1 MFPNLK
7 LQIWR
12 TGLRQNRVAQMVDI
26 DETML
31 SKILNGFREPSMELK
46 GKLASLLECDAA
58 WLFEKQESSR
68 ESARKQG
75 DAPEPSGSHIFPATA
90 DGTSTSK

>member
-12 TGLRQNRVAQMVDI
+12 TGLRQNRVAQMVNI

-31 SKILNGFREPSMELK
+31 SKILNGFREPSIELQ

-68 ESARKQG
+68 ESFRKQG
-75 DAPEPSGSHIFPATA
+75 GPSDHTNNGIYPSAVDSP
-90 DGTSTSK
+90 SK

>member
-12 TGLRQNRVAQMVDI
+12 TGLRQNRVAQMVNI

-31 SKILNGFREPSMELK
+31 SKILNGFREPSIELQ

-58 WLFEKQESSR
+58 WLFERQESSR
-68 ESARKQG
+68 EVVRKQS
-75 DAPEPSGSHIFPATA
+75 EPSDHPNNQIYLSSA
-90 DGTSTSK
+90 DSPSK

>member
-31 SKILNGFREPSMELK
+31 SKILNGFREPSVELQ
-46 GKLASLLECDAA
+46 GKLASLLDCDAG

-68 ESARKQG
+68 ESVRKQIG
-75 DAPEPSGSHIFPATA
+75 TSALDGSHIYPSAV
-90 DGTSTSK
+90 DGTPK

>member
-31 SKILNGFREPSMELK
+31 SKILNGFREPSNELK
-46 GKLASLLECDAA
+46 GKLATLLECDSA
-58 WLFEKQESSR
+58 WLFERQENS
-68 ESARKQG
+68 K
-75 DAPEPSGSHIFPATA
+75 EPAIKNANHASPTAEGHTFSTGIDGAT
-90 DGTSTSK
+90 K